1 MRLDM
6 DNEIAARARRK
17 KGSQLGLLY
26 AVAFVITLVPHT
38 LAWSVPSY
46 LERRAARQQ
55 AEVAEEAARIT
66 AQLES
71 VTGQAHD
78 ALLHNRLDQAIAAA
92 DQVLALEPTWERA
105 QAVKANAFIERFWV
119 TKADAD
125 LEQARRLVALTATPG
140 DAQTFAA
147 IANLALI
154 DKDPAQAVALLGRA
168 AEIAP
173 ADAYVQHQ
181 YAFALNQSKRP
192 DEALPHYVKA
202 ITIAPDMA
210 WVNENLQE
218 VLAALG
224 RCEEKIPRLKP
235 ETIAGC
241 SDAVGVQHYNAGR
254 FTEARRL
261 FERAVALA
269 PANGVYHANLAI
281 ALLRFGRQA
290 QALEEGRQARAL
302 GVKEHP
308 IFEALGIR

>member
-1 MRLDM
+1 M

-17 KGSQLGLLY
+17 KGSQFGLLY
-26 AVAFVITLVPHT
+26 AVAFVVTLVPQT
-38 LAWSVPSY
+38 LAWTVPRY
-46 LERRAARQQ
+46 LERRAATQQ
-55 AEVAEEAARIT
+55 AEVAEEAARIA

-71 VTGQAHD
+71 VTGRAHD
-78 ALLHNRLDQAIAAA
+78 ALLHNQLDQAIAAA
-92 DQVLALEPTWERA
+92 DQALAVEPTWERA

-125 LEQARRLVALTATPG
+125 LKQARQLVASTATPTE
-140 DAQTFAA
+140 AQTFAA
-147 IANLALI
+147 IGNLALI
-154 DKDPAQAVALLGRA
+154 DKDPAKAVALLGRA
-168 AEIAP
+168 AEIGP

-181 YAFALNQSKRP
+181 YAFALNQAKRP
-192 DEALPHYVKA
+192 DQAVPHFVKA

-224 RCEEKIPRLKP
+224 RCEEKIPGLKP

-254 FTEARRL
+254 FTEARRS
-261 FERAVALA
+261 FERAVELA
-269 PANGVYHANLAI
+269 PASGPYRANLAI
-281 ALLRFGRQA
+281 ALLRFGRQS
-290 QALEEGRQARAL
+290 QALDEARQARAL

-308 IFEALGIR
+308 VFEALGIR

>member
-1 MRLDM
+1 M

-26 AVAFVITLVPHT
+26 AVAFVVTLLPHT
-38 LAWSVPSY
+38 VSWAVPRY
-46 LERRAARQQ
+46 LERSAAKLQ
-55 AEVAEEAARIT
+55 AEVAEEAARIA

-92 DQVLALEPTWERA
+92 DQVLAVDPTRERA

-119 TKADAD
+119 TKANAD
-125 LEQARRLVALTATPG
+125 LAQARQLLALAATPAE
-140 DAQTFAA
+140 AQTFAA
-147 IANLALI
+147 LANLALV
-154 DKDPAQAVALLGRA
+154 DEDPAKAVALLGRA

-181 YAFALNQSKRP
+181 YAFALNQAKRP
-192 DEALPHYVKA
+192 HEALPHYVKA

-241 SDAVGVQHYNAGR
+241 SDAVGVRHYNSGR
-254 FTEARRL
+254 FTEARRS
-261 FERAVALA
+261 FERAVELA
-269 PANGVYHANLAI
+269 PASGAYRANLAF
-281 ALLRFGRQA
+281 ALLRFGRQS
-290 QALEEGRQARAL
+290 QALDEARQARAL

-308 IFEALGIR
+308 AFEALGIR